1 MAEWNAA
8 RSQSRFGAEVVR
20 HLVAQPVHLRQHEKK
35 LGTDLRG
42 TLKQSSMQQQLQQH
56 PSGEAAAVLMRL
68 TWALS
73 KSFRVP
79 RSCGSKKKSLSSCWR
94 SGRPGSLGAT
104 SAAVAAPASCPNLSA
119 PALLVDP
126 PPQLLSRGG
135 REREG
140 HLRRG
145 DVNEQPA
152 VRSVGGSAILSGAR
166 RPRGHTS

>member
-1 MAEWNAA
+1 M
-8 RSQSRFGAEVVR
+8 RSIWSKNSPGAVLR
-20 HLVAQPVHLRQHEKK
+20 SILVAVRRRFAQPHFVAQDAAPVARHREADSAALALFRASGDVLPLFVEHSRAGMSCHCP
-35 LGTDLRG
+35 LNGTPLPP
-42 TLKQSSMQQQLQQH
+42 T
-56 PSGEAAAVLMRL
+56 
-68 TWALS
+68 
-73 KSFRVP
+73 
-79 RSCGSKKKSLSSCWR
+79 CGSKKKSLSSCWR

-152 VRSVGGSAILSGAR
+152 VRSVGGSAILSGA
-166 RPRGHTS
+166 

>member
-20 HLVAQPVHLRQHEKK
+20 HLGAQPVHLRQHEEK

-42 TLKQSSMQQQLQQH
+42 TLQRGSNGGSHAPDLGPFEIVQGATFL
-56 PSGEAAAVLMRL
+56 RL
-68 TWALS
+68 
-73 KSFRVP
+73 
-79 RSCGSKKKSLSSCWR
+79 KKKSLSSCWR

-166 RPRGHTS
+166 RPRGHTN

>member
-20 HLVAQPVHLRQHEKK
+20 HLVAQPVHLRQHEEK

-42 TLKQSSMQQQLQQH
+42 TLQRGSSGGSHAPDLGPFEIVQGATFL
-56 PSGEAAAVLMRL
+56 RL
-68 TWALS
+68 
-73 KSFRVP
+73 
-79 RSCGSKKKSLSSCWR
+79 KKKSLSSCWR

-119 PALLVDP
+119 PAFLVDP

-140 HLRRG
+140 HLGRG

-166 RPRGHTS
+166 RPRGHTN

>member
-42 TLKQSSMQQQLQQH
+42 TLQRGSSGGSHAPDLGPFEIVQGATFLRLKKKELVIMLAIRAPKLSRRDFCCGCGSSVLSQSERPRLSRR
-56 PSGEAAAVLMRL
+56 PAAA
-68 TWALS
+68 TALA
-73 KSFRVP
+73 
-79 RSCGSKKKSLSSCWR
+79 
-94 SGRPGSLGAT
+94 GRAGT
-104 SAAVAAPASCPNLSA
+104 
-119 PALLVDP
+119 
-126 PPQLLSRGG
+126 RGT
-135 REREG
+135 
-140 HLRRG
+140 LRRG

-166 RPRGHTS
+166 RPRGHTN

>member
-20 HLVAQPVHLRQHEKK
+20 HLVAQPVHLRQHEEK

-42 TLKQSSMQQQLQQH
+42 TLQRGSSGGSHAPDLGPFEIVQGATFL
-56 PSGEAAAVLMRL
+56 RL
-68 TWALS
+68 
-73 KSFRVP
+73 K
-79 RSCGSKKKSLSSCWR
+79 KKKSLSSCWR

-166 RPRGHTS
+166 RPRGHTN